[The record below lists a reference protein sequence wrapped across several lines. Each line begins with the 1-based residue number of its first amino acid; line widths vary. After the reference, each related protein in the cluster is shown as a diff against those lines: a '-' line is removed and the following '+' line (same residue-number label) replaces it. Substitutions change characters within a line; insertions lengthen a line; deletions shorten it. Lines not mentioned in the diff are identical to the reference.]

1 MRVLQQAL
9 PRAGGLRLLSVAVV
23 LALTGCAVSPKPISV
38 QERQATLEAD
48 RQAMFGSQEALSGPV
63 TLQEA
68 MARALKYNL
77 DYRVKLMEEAMAQ
90 RQLDLSSLDM
100 LPKLAANAGFTSRN
114 KDNASSSQNVATG
127 QQSLVPSVSTER
139 QQRTADLSLSWNVLD
154 FGVSYYT
161 SQQQSD
167 RLLILQ
173 QRKRKVAQQM
183 MQQVREA
190 WWQAVAA
197 QQLQT
202 RIDSLLQEAEAAM
215 EDARQVEVQK
225 LRSPLEALTYRRQL
239 LDVIRQMG
247 IIRNALSQARP
258 RLAAIMNVPP
268 GQRFDVAVPAELTLP
283 SLSLGIDKME
293 EMALLNR
300 PELAEARYN
309 ERIGTAET
317 RKAIAKLLPG
327 LEFSI
332 GEHYDSNKFLVNN
345 AWGDAGLRISWNL
358 LNLFNAGPITRAAD
372 AQLAVARSQRMAL
385 SMAVLT
391 QVHVAYLDFQ
401 GRSRQFGLEKE
412 LNGVEQRIYEQNR
425 NATRSGAQGR
435 LPSILAN
442 ANSVFSSLRLYQSY
456 GDLQNAYGQM
466 GASLG
471 LDPLPTAAAGHDLPA
486 LVAAFKGAEQQWQGS
501 IAGEQQ

>member
-9 PRAGGLRLLSVAVV
+9 PQAGGLRLLSMAVV

-100 LPKLAANAGFTSRN
+100 LPRLAAGAGFTSRN
-114 KDNASSSQNVATG
+114 KDNASSSQNVETG

-202 RIDSLLQEAEAAM
+202 RIDSLLKEAEAAM

-247 IIRNALSQARP
+247 IIRNALSQAKP

-283 SLSLGIDKME
+283 PLTLGIDRME

-327 LEFSI
+327 LEFSV

-358 LNLFNAGPITRAAD
+358 LNLFKIGRA
-372 AQLAVARSQRMAL
+372 
-385 SMAVLT
+385 
-391 QVHVAYLDFQ
+391 HV
-401 GRSRQFGLEKE
+401 
-412 LNGVEQRIYEQNR
+412 
-425 NATRSGAQGR
+425 
-435 LPSILAN
+435 
-442 ANSVFSSLRLYQSY
+442 
-456 GDLQNAYGQM
+456 
-466 GASLG
+466 
-471 LDPLPTAAAGHDLPA
+471 
-486 LVAAFKGAEQQWQGS
+486 
-501 IAGEQQ
+501 